1 MSTFQP
7 VNPMPFL
14 QSLINNL
21 VVIRLKWGQEYKGIL
36 VSTDQ
41 YMNVQIAKAEEF
53 QDGNS
58 VGVLPGELLIRCN
71 NILYVR
77 EIVKASTAATPQA
90 AAASESVQQG
100 SPDSEDEQMEEGEQ
114 NP

>member
-1 MSTFQP
+1 MSAFQP

-21 VVIRLKWGQEYKGIL
+21 VVVRLKWGQEYKGIL

-71 NILYVR
+71 NILYIR
-77 EIVKASTAATPQA
+77 EIIKPTKAATPE
-90 AAASESVQQG
+90 AAASGGGASQVN
-100 SPDSEDEQMEEGEQ
+100 PDSEDEQMEEGEQ